1 MISIVT
7 LIVWI
12 VVGVLVIKSGSVNM
26 LNYAMCW
33 ASLIL
38 SIIKNILN
46 KI

>member
-12 VVGVLVIKSGSVNM
+12 VVGVLVIKSGSVDM
-26 LNYAMCW
+26 LNYVMCW
-33 ASLIL
+33 GCLIL
-38 SIIKNILN
+38 SIIQNILN